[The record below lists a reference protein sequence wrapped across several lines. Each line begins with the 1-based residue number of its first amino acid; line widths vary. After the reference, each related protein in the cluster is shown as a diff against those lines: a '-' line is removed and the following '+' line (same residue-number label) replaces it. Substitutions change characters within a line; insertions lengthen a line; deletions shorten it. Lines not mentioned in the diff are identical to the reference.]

1 MTWNTILWIYPLLE
15 LALLTAAA
23 SPGPTVSLDYG
34 TFLGVGD
41 GNLTKF
47 LGVPFS
53 APTYVY
59 PVRFELPRAPA
70 PLQGL
75 QNATAFGPACIPQA
89 LSDTLPFTYPAP
101 TVVSE
106 ACLNLDVFT
115 PAAHDAH
122 SKLPV
127 LVFLYGG
134 GFEAGSSSAT
144 DFRPAVE
151 RSILMGEPVIIVAP
165 NYRVSAFGF
174 LASKEV
180 AEAGLTNLG
189 LRDQI
194 AALEWVQKY
203 ISAFG
208 GDPDRVVLGGLSA
221 GAFSTGLHLL
231 SNNSSGSNLFRGAF
245 MASPP
250 VSGSPL
256 ASPPVADG
264 QSTYD
269 QLVAANNCTT
279 ARDTLD
285 CLRKV
290 SLDDFLA
297 TVNKTPDVFSYRA
310 LSLVWR
316 PRVDG
321 DLIPSNPVD
330 MVQNGA
336 LLKVPVMVGNC
347 DDEGTLFAYTSVNVT
362 TDSEFVG
369 YIHSKFTS
377 PLVPSAQV
385 ARVAELYPQN
395 PAQGSPFGT
404 GSANQLTPEFKRI
417 AAFEGDLL
425 LTGLRRFFVQHAS
438 KTQNTWSWLSKRG
451 KSTPYLGAFHTSD
464 MPLWFPTNATDPEE
478 SVAVDALINFINTL
492 DPNVSAAPQALH
504 PAIFWP
510 KYQANSME
518 LLTFSDPAVINVT
531 VDDFRVQEI
540 QFLISL
546 HLDGVTVNGF

>member
-1 MTWNTILWIYPLLE
+1 MILSRILCIYPLLG
-15 LALLTAAA
+15 LALSTAAA
-23 SPGPTVSLDYG
+23 SPGPTLSLDYG

-53 APTYVY
+53 APTA
-59 PVRFELPRAPA
+59 RFELPRAPA

-75 QNATAFGPACIPQA
+75 QNATSFGPACIPQA
-89 LSDTLPFTYPAP
+89 LSNTLPFTYPAP
-101 TVVSE
+101 PVVSE

-115 PAAHDAH
+115 PAAHDAQ

-127 LVFLYGG
+127 LVVR

-151 RSILMGEPVIIVAP
+151 RSILIGEPVVIVAP

-174 LASKEV
+174 LASREV

-194 AALEWVQKY
+194 AALQWVQKY

-208 GDPDRVVLGGLSA
+208 GDPNRVVLGGLSA

-231 SNNSSGSNLFRGAF
+231 SNNGLASDLFRGAF
-245 MASPP
+245 M

-256 ASPPVADG
+256 SSPSVTDG
-264 QSTYD
+264 QSSYD
-269 QLVAANNCTT
+269 QLVVANNCTK

-285 CLRKV
+285 CLRQV
-290 SLDDFLA
+290 PLDEFLA
-297 TVNKTPDVFSYRA
+297 TVNQTPDVFSYRA
-310 LSLVWR
+310 LALVWR

-321 DLIPSNPVD
+321 DLIPRNPVD
-330 MVQNGA
+330 MVQDGA

-369 YIHSKFTS
+369 Y
-377 PLVPSAQV
+377 VPNFLPTATSAQI
-385 ARVAELYPQN
+385 ARVAELYPQD
-395 PAQGSPFGT
+395 PAQGAPFGT
-404 GSANQLTPEFKRI
+404 GSANQLTSEFKRI
-417 AAFEGDLL
+417 AAFEGDLI
-425 LTGLRRFFVQHAS
+425 LTGLRRFFLQHAS

-451 KSTPYLGAFHTSD
+451 KSTPYLGAYHTSD
-464 MPLWFPTNATDPEE
+464 MPLWFPANATDPEE
-478 SVAVDALINFINTL
+478 SVAVDALILIARDTVNFINTL
-492 DPNVSAAPQALH
+492 DPNVSAAPHGLN

-510 KYQANSME
+510 KYQSNSTE

-531 VDDFRVQEI
+531 ADDFRVQEMEY
-540 QFLISL
+540 LISL
-546 HLDGVTVNGF
+546 HLGGVTVNGL